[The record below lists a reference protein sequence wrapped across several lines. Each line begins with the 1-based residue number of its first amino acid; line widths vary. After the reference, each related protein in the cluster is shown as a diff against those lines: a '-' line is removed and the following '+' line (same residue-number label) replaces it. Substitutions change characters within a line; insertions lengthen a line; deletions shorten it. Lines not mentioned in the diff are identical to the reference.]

1 MYIALVAR
9 RVLYAFPELVLMI
22 YTVVVYLHLIATC
35 AAIGTIVITDLR
47 LMAKVLG
54 YRVVIPRPERFET
67 VMISV
72 ALAMLYVTGAA
83 IIWMGLEKN
92 PAYLSNGKLQG
103 KLVLVALLTANAV
116 MLHRQ
121 VFPILGRSRPVSRWK
136 SSEWA
141 QVASAVSLSNSAWF
155 FCAFLGIAR
164 IWNNAVSLW
173 FVLSVALAAWAAV
186 FMIVNG
192 VLLLASRDAPKES
205 PDWIDSVKATLSD
218 FAEIS
223 DRTPLTQSSEPRRQ
237 PGAIARPP
245 KSLRDEQA
253 SQLRSDVKTQPRRS
267 NFRHDVSS

>member
-1 MYIALVAR
+1 MT
-9 RVLYAFPELVLMI
+9 

-35 AAIGTIVITDLR
+35 ASIGTIVITDLR

-72 ALAMLYVTGAA
+72 ALALLYLTGAA
-83 IIWMGLEKN
+83 IVWMGLEKN

-103 KLVLVALLTANAV
+103 KLVLVGLLTANAF

-121 VFPILGRSRPVSRWK
+121 VFPILGRSRPVSRWRR
-136 SSEWA
+136 SEWA
-141 QVASAVSLSNSAWF
+141 QVASAVSFSNSAWF

-164 IWNNAVSLW
+164 IWNNTVSVW
-173 FVLSVALAAWAAV
+173 FVLSVAVAAWSVV
-186 FMIVNG
+186 FVIVNG
-192 VLLLASRDAPKES
+192 VLLMASRDAPKER

-223 DRTPLTQSSEPRRQ
+223 DRTPLVQSSKPRRQ
-237 PGAIARPP
+237 SGAIARSPT
-245 KSLRDEQA
+245 SYRDER
-253 SQLRSDVKTQPRRS
+253 SKHLRPD
-267 NFRHDVSS
+267 

>member
-1 MYIALVAR
+1 MTHT
-9 RVLYAFPELVLMI
+9 F
-22 YTVVVYLHLIATC
+22 VVYLHLIATC
-35 AAIGTIVITDLR
+35 AAIGTIVVTDLR

-103 KLVLVALLTANAV
+103 KLVLVGLLTANAF

-136 SSEWA
+136 RSEWA

-164 IWNNAVSLW
+164 IWNNTVSVW
-173 FVLSVALAAWAAV
+173 FVLSIAVAAWAVV
-186 FMIVNG
+186 FVAVNG
-192 VLLLASRDAPKES
+192 VLLLASRDAPKER

-218 FAEIS
+218 FAELS
-223 DRTPLTQSSEPRRQ
+223 DRTPLAHSSGDERRQ
-237 PGAIARPP
+237 RDHAQMPPSIRDRTGVSGPAGPIGRRPAAG
-245 KSLRDEQA
+245 S
-253 SQLRSDVKTQPRRS
+253 SQ
-267 NFRHDVSS
+267 FRTDLPNR